1 MNNMTKLTHR
11 RVAEGEA
18 TGHYHSIAADDAI
31 LYGDE
36 AAINDAN
43 SGTIVID
50 APHGTDVTHQEHHT
64 VRLPPGQYIRGIVQE
79 WDHFAKKARQLDD

>member
-1 MNNMTKLTHR
+1 MPC
-11 RVAEGEA
+11 
-18 TGHYHSIAADDAI
+18 
-31 LYGDE
+31 
-36 AAINDAN
+36 